1 MAPLDPG
8 ATGTT
13 GVGIWSPDGQWILY
27 ARVLPATSEIQVVRI
42 RPGSTGNPEVLAAYS
57 VSNAPESGRPPVAW
71 SPAGDGI
78 LAVGRDGAYLM
89 SPDYKTE
96 RKITSRKFDPTRMS
110 FSKDGR
116 QVLGMFRN
124 TTGQGAEWQLYSID
138 VRTGAEKLLAG
149 VELPVTTDDLRGLSL
164 HPDGTRFLTSIAKW
178 PFDIWMLEGFE

>member
-8 ATGTT
+8 AVDATQG
-13 GVGIWSPDGQWILY
+13 GIWSPDGEWIVY
-27 ARVLPATSEIQVVRI
+27 GRAMPSTRDVQIVRI
-42 RPGSTGNPEVLAAYS
+42 RPGSSGSSEVLATYS
-57 VSNAPESGRPPVAW
+57 TSNVESVRPPMAW
-71 SPAGDGI
+71 SPAGEGI

-96 RKITSRKFDPTRMS
+96 RKLTSRVFDANRMS

-138 VRTGAEKLLAG
+138 VATGAEKLLAG
-149 VELPVTTDDLRGLSL
+149 VDLPVTTDDLRGFSL